1 MALPPPRDDGAALV
15 TGASSGIGEHFAR
28 ALAERGYNLVLL
40 ARRTDRLEGLA
51 KQLGPTGVRA
61 EVVSADLRN
70 AADVRAVAARVAEL
84 GLETDIL
91 VNNAGFGWNGR
102 FVESDLQ
109 SQVGQIRVNVE
120 ALVVLT
126 HQLLP
131 DMVKRGSGAVINVAS
146 VAGFQ
151 PLPGEA
157 VYSATKAFV
166 TNFSEALHVEMRGT
180 GVSVTVVSPGP
191 VPTEWQEIAGR
202 ESVPN
207 FPPSVSPE
215 QVVRETLDAAD
226 SDRRAVIPGRLVRLG
241 MLTVRSVPTGV
252 KLAAMRRMGWE

>member
-1 MALPPPRDDGAALV
+1 MALPPPRDNGAALV
-15 TGASSGIGEHFAR
+15 TGASSGIGDQFAR
-28 ALAERGYNLVLL
+28 RLAERGYNLVLV
-40 ARRTDRLEGLA
+40 ARRSDRLEALA

-61 EVVSADLRN
+61 EVLAADLRD
-70 AADVRAVAARVAEL
+70 AAEVRGIPARVAER

-126 HQLLP
+126 HRFLP
-131 DMVKRGSGAVINVAS
+131 AMVKRGSGAVLNVAS

-166 TNFSEALHVEMRGT
+166 TNFTEALHVETRGS

-202 ESVPN
+202 EGVPG
-207 FPPSVSPE
+207 FPPAVSPE
-215 QVVRETLDAAD
+215 QVVREALDAAD
-226 SDRRAVIPGRLVRLG
+226 SDRRAVIPGRVVRLG
-241 MLTVRSVPTGV
+241 MLTVRSIPNGV
-252 KLAAMRRMGWE
+252 KLAAMRRIGWN